1 LNKQNFTHGYGLEK
15 FFDSVVYWHR
25 QKMYQNLS
33 SVLNDS
39 NYKSILDIGSTS
51 DTGKS
56 SNAFLHFL
64 RADKIVSISDQE
76 IMGTTRKQFPHVQFK
91 KDNGLKLS
99 IENSSFDLVF
109 SNAVIEHVGNLQNI
123 EQFIN
128 EAVRVA
134 KHRVVLITP
143 NRWFFL
149 ETHTKLLFLHWIPAK
164 YFRFILKKIG
174 MEFFSLEENLNLLS
188 KSMLHSALSRQN
200 IENFSLRYVNFLGY
214 PSNIVVTINLGQEL
228 K

>member
-1 LNKQNFTHGYGLEK
+1 
-15 FFDSVVYWHR
+15 
-25 QKMYQNLS
+25 MYRNLS
-33 SVLNDS
+33 TLLNNS
-39 NYKSILDIGSTS
+39 HFKSILDIGSTS

-64 RADKIVSISDQE
+64 KADKIVSVSDQE
-76 IMGTTRKQFPHVQFK
+76 IMETTRKQFPHIQFK
-91 KDNGLKLS
+91 KGDGLQLNF
-99 IENSSFDLVF
+99 EGSSFDLVF
-109 SNAVIEHVGNLQNI
+109 SNAVIEHVGRLQNV
-123 EQFIN
+123 EQFVR

-134 KHRVVLITP
+134 KYRVVLITP
-143 NRWFFL
+143 NRWFPL

-164 YFRFILKKIG
+164 YFRFLLKNIG

-188 KSMLHSALSRQN
+188 KSVLHSVLKNQN
-200 IENFSLRYVNFLGY
+200 IENFNLSYLNFLGY